1 MQVLPKNYV
10 NSLTRETLIDKKPKK
25 QSGAIN
31 PKEPDDTILTAPSNF
46 SPGLTKQKPYN
57 G

>member
-10 NSLTRETLIDKKPKK
+10 NSLTRENLIDKKPKK
-25 QSGAIN
+25 QSGPIN
-31 PKEPDDTILTAPSNF
+31 PKEPDDTILTAPSNY
-46 SPGLTKQKPYN
+46 SPGLTSKKPLN